1 MRTALERRRTS
12 LETYSSSVPHL
23 MELSVKR
30 ASGRLDN
37 YIGKLEGLSPVGRL
51 KSGFSYTSD
60 ESGKNIRSVSGVK
73 PGDKLNIRVLD
84 GEIHS
89 TVTGTDSL

>member
-1 MRTALERRRTS
+1 MDLS
-12 LETYSSSVPHL
+12 L
-23 MELSVKR
+23 KR

-51 KSGFSYTSD
+51 KSGFSYVSD
-60 ESGKNIRSVSGVK
+60 VSGRNIRSVSGVK
-73 PGDKLNIRVLD
+73 PGDTLNIRVLD